1 MPSTQP
7 LSPVSPSKKTEVSA
21 DVKSHL
27 NRVMKLIQKRE
38 ETQMLE
44 EASKLEDSM
53 RVSQLANE
61 SVTVANKKKPTTP
74 AVVG

>member
-1 MPSTQP
+1 
-7 LSPVSPSKKTEVSA
+7 
-21 DVKSHL
+21 
-27 NRVMKLIQKRE
+27 
-38 ETQMLE
+38 MLE